1 MHGISLCSA
10 KYQDARIFHI
20 MQRVALQSPSFPLVF
35 PFLPAY
41 LGHFRSL
48 NQFSSLEC
56 NLFFEK
62 KIAAE
67 MKETRTVAI
76 FVACVATTAAF
87 VPCQLPS
94 TRILVTLQ
102 RKLILSIVSLS
113 NKPSTALS
121 VMSCYAFLAVNRLHH
136 TKCQSTSQFLMLTG
150 LTTFRYSVAEHQ
162 GL

>member
-10 KYQDARIFHI
+10 KYQHTRIFNI

-48 NQFSSLEC
+48 SLVH
-56 NLFFEK
+56 LTKPK
-62 KIAAE
+62 KKTPQR
-67 MKETRTVAI
+67 MQETRTVAI

-136 TKCQSTSQFLMLTG
+136 TKYQSTSQFLMLKG